1 METIII
7 LVVILLV
14 VIAVAAWLVQRQ
26 RTARLRRR
34 FGDEYDRTLDR
45 SGNRREAEQTLA
57 QVVQRREELT
67 LRPLTA
73 QQRQSWVEQWG
84 AVQSRFVDSPDEA
97 VTTARDLLPA
107 LMRDR
112 GYPTEDFEERAT
124 LLAADHPVVVGEY
137 RAAEQAYQRHVAGG
151 GSSTEALRQSLVH
164 YRALF
169 EALVEEHQDRS
180 DADREADREADRDAG
195 LTPDAT
201 RAARP
206 EAAPLAGGA
215 VRDHDVHDVDDV
227 DDVDRTSLHGRHAA
241 GDAPTDPSL
250 DTNHR
255 GVNR

>member
-7 LVVILLV
+7 LVVVLLV
-14 VIAVAAWLVQRQ
+14 VIAVAAWAVQRQ
-26 RTARLRRR
+26 RTARLRQR

-45 SGNRREAEQTLA
+45 TGNRRETEQTLA
-57 QVVQRREELT
+57 QVVQRRDELT

-73 QQRQSWVEQWG
+73 QQRQGWVEQWG
-84 AVQSRFVDSPDEA
+84 EVQTRFVDSPGEA
-97 VTTARDLLPA
+97 VTTARDLLPV

-124 LLAADHPVVVGEY
+124 LLAADHPVVVSEY

-169 EALVEEHQDRS
+169 EALVEEHEDPTDSR
-180 DADREADREADRDAG
+180 DADRDATA
-195 LTPDAT
+195 TPDVS
-201 RAARP
+201 RDARP

-215 VRDHDVHDVDDV
+215 VRDHDVNDVDG
-227 DDVDRTSLHGRHAA
+227 TSLHGRHAA
-241 GDAPTDPSL
+241 DYAPADPSL